1 MRPRLLTA
9 VLALTLATSSA
20 TVLGPAPA
28 RAADP
33 AQATVTAQASST
45 APATTTATTTT
56 TTTTT
61 MPASVRKQYD
71 DHYGTFPTF
80 FRSGTGSTSIPLP
93 PGKRSG
99 ILTVTADRAGKDFEI
114 QEISSTGV
122 HLDSPVWATGPYSG
136 HVAYGTDSWRAP
148 SVLKVIATG
157 HWSLTFRPVAEA
169 LPLTSS
175 GHDDEVM
182 LYWGAATSRRFVSKG
197 GDMACLVRETPIA
210 LDYETIVASSGGHA
224 ECNATAH
231 LRKGPSVIQVNSGGD
246 WTLR

>member
-1 MRPRLLTA
+1 MRPRLLTT
-9 VLALTLATSSA
+9 VLTLTLATSSTA
-20 TVLGPAPA
+20 VLGPAPA
-28 RAADP
+28 RAAHP
-33 AQATVTAQASST
+33 VQATATAQASST
-45 APATTTATTTT
+45 DPATTTT
-56 TTTTT
+56 TTTS
-61 MPASVRKQYD
+61 MPASVRKQFD

-80 FRSGTGSTSIPLP
+80 YRSGTGSTSIPLP
-93 PGKRSG
+93 QGKRSG

-157 HWSLTFRPVAEA
+157 HWSLTFRPVAKA

-175 GHDDEVM
+175 GRGDEVM

-224 ECNATAH
+224 ECNAIAH